1 MAIVKYKTNLKRP
14 RYGVCTRWLADLQ
27 EGNSIPFPLLIIGD
41 SIPVRIVEGGMR
53 IPKRDVACIFVGP
66 GTGIAPMRAMI
77 EERTSE
83 DAYRTSLRET
93 TNNRKPTYL
102 RQSKSIKRFPFRE

>member
-14 RYGVCTRWLADLQ
+14 RYGVCTRWLANLK
-27 EGNSIPFPLLIIGD
+27 EGNSIPFPLLIAGD

-77 EERTSE
+77 EERISQN
-83 DAYRTSLRET
+83 AHGISLRET
-93 TNNRKPTYL
+93 TNDRKSTYL
-102 RQSKSIKRFPFRE
+102 RQSKSIKGFPIRE